1 MDNKVIGLS
10 GFAGAGKDLFFA
22 ELQKADSRF
31 VRFALADELKRE
43 LNPFLKQMYGIDIF
57 TCSRELKNKVRPIL
71 VEHGKIRRIDS
82 KGTHWT
88 NILKNQI
95 QAFCVAAP
103 DAIVCVTDIRY
114 DFYENDE
121 VSWIQQ
127 DMGGTLVHI
136 SRYEEE
142 ELISIHGETVKRK
155 KFQDAPNRDEAENDP
170 KVKAKA
176 NYRVEWPTILNT
188 DGSVNAELL
197 QPYVTNFIK
206 FLDGKN

>member
-22 ELQKADSRF
+22 ELQKADPRF

-95 QAFCVAAP
+95 QAFQVGSP

-114 DFYENDE
+114 DFFENDE
-121 VSWIQQ
+121 VSWIQKE
-127 DMGGTLVHI
+127 MGGTLVHI
-136 SRYEEE
+136 SRYEMVN
-142 ELISIHGETVKRK
+142 IHTQDEIYQSR
-155 KFQDAPNRDEAENDP
+155 KFQEAPNRDEAENDP

-176 NYRVEWPTILNT
+176 DYRVEWPTILNP

-197 QPYVTNFIK
+197 QPYVTDFIK
-206 FLDGKN
+206 FLDRKN